1 MRQNTRSIVTV
12 ILSALFL
19 TFIFSSFGAAQ
30 TGGSG
35 VFNYHVFLP
44 LVSNMPTPTPS
55 PYPYPLCFGE
65 DIDWD
70 GDQQYATDGGN
81 DVVGQQMPVGITY
94 PTTCIGWIHLDDT
107 LFAPYPDADF
117 WHLGVPA
124 GDSGHVKITATGLK
138 DGMVLNWGYCN
149 NADDCAADF
158 EWIQDSSGTGVRSI
172 TVPLLPEGGVIG
184 IQPTWHDQF
193 DNVNYY
199 VLTLEKVP

>member
-1 MRQNTRSIVTV
+1 MRAHRFVRLLL
-12 ILSALFL
+12 LSWTALF
-19 TFIFSSFGAAQ
+19 GAIVQAQ
-30 TGGSG
+30 GGTG

-65 DIDWD
+65 NIDWD
-70 GDQQYATDGGN
+70 GDRQYATDGGN
-81 DVVGQQMPVGITY
+81 DVVSQEMPDTIEY
-94 PTTCIGWIHLDDT
+94 PTTCIGWIHRDDT

-124 GDSGHVKITATGLK
+124 GDTGQIKITVTGLK

-149 NADDCAADF
+149 DETCSTF
-158 EWIQDSSGTGVRSI
+158 EWIQDSSGTGVRAI
-172 TVPLLPEGGVIG
+172 TIPLLPEGGVIG

-193 DNVNYY
+193 DNVDYY
-199 VLTLEKVP
+199 IMTLEKVQ